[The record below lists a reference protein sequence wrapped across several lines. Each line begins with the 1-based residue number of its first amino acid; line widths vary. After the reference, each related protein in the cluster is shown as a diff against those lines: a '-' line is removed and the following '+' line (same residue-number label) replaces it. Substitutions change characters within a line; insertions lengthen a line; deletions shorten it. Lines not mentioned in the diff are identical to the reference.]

1 LNSYSE
7 SVSDVDD
14 TFDRLLNIQSYND
27 AALKDLLQRL
37 SEEEREVSKKRRL
50 LHGEMDIVR
59 AELVRRTRDKHAA
72 GGNVV
77 SEGDLSALTAILGAQ
92 GARNQALEGEKAAVG
107 AQASASGG
115 EPGPA
120 TDQGISSAPDV
131 RDRFHD
137 LSVNERDERLI
148 RYITKQLGQGHSL
161 DDILADQYMLSH
173 TSEAKRAELLQNPR
187 VIRALQDEIKRQFA
201 EYGSSPKPTAEKSPG
216 D

>member
-1 LNSYSE
+1 M
-7 SVSDVDD
+7 DD

-37 SEEEREVSKKRRL
+37 SDEEREVSKKRRL
-50 LHGEMDIVR
+50 LHGEIDIVR

-77 SEGDLSALTAILGAQ
+77 SEGDLGALTAILGGHGAGGPVFGDQAVVGTQ
-92 GARNQALEGEKAAVG
+92 G
-107 AQASASGG
+107 SASGG
-115 EPGPA
+115 DLDAATGQGPSA
-120 TDQGISSAPDV
+120 APDV

-137 LSVNERDERLI
+137 LAVNERDERLI
-148 RYITKQLGQGHSL
+148 RYIAKQLGQGHDL
-161 DDILADQYMLSH
+161 DDILTDDYMLAH

-187 VIRALQDEIKRQFA
+187 VIRAVQDEIKKQFA
-201 EYGSSPKPTAEKSPG
+201 EYGSGSKPTAEKPTG